1 MKMLELLM
9 EIDDSRR
16 KFMSKLGKGVA
27 AAGVAAAGLGGQV
40 KKASAN
46 DECLQSASA
55 AASTAQEKLMYTFG
69 ILGGYSGNTQRQV
82 SPVASDLKNNIFQLV
97 LKYCTNTKSYNIQEL
112 LSVANTKAGKEAG
125 SEQSSKWLLGR
136 RSQNPIQDA
145 LAYAQNYYN
154 IYYGIVLQFAQQYD
168 SARQQQKQQQRS
180 SDSNSNTNSSFNKS
194 SIGPAEVAAAKHF
207 GFIKAAQKFQPN
219 DFNSVLVKKL
229 GDLVASNTELKNIAI
244 EFYRTWVN
252 NFQTGVRPLEGWNRA
267 LNTDILEKH
276 IKNLSSESE
285 DIFK

>member
-16 KFMSKLGKGVA
+16 KFISNLGKGVA
-27 AAGVAAAGLGGQV
+27 AAGVAAAGFGGQI
-40 KKASAN
+40 KKATAN
-46 DECLQSASA
+46 DECFQSASA
-55 AASTAQEKLMYTFG
+55 AASTAQENLMYTFG

-145 LAYAQNYYN
+145 VSYAQNYYN
-154 IYYGIVLQFAQQYD
+154 IYYGIVLQFSQQYD
-168 SARQQQKQQQRS
+168 SARQQQKQQRS
-180 SDSNSNTNSSFNKS
+180 SNSNYNTNSSFNKS
-194 SIGPAEVAAAKHF
+194 SIGADD
-207 GFIKAAQKFQPN
+207 IKAAKAFGIIKAGLKFQPN
-219 DFNSVLVKKL
+219 DFNSDLVKQF
-229 GDLVASNTELKNIAI
+229 GDLVASNAELKNIAI
-244 EFYRTWVN
+244 ESYRTWVN
-252 NFQTGVRPLEGWNRA
+252 RFQTRPELLDGFSRG
-267 LNTDILEKH
+267 LNTDFLLKH